1 MFCMVEVKKAC
12 GKKNPEIQNTIGVP
26 LSYQF

>member
-1 MFCMVEVKKAC
+1 MVEVKKAC